1 MRVDMKRP
9 GLVWP
14 SLFTVGAAAAGFLL
28 LSATAE
34 AAPLCNKRATVL
46 KTLERDYGEKPVA
59 FGITTEGA
67 LVQLVADK
75 GRKTWTIVIH
85 TPEGTSCLLAAGRS
99 WRNRPPQPKLALRA
113 GGPR

>member
-1 MRVDMKRP
+1 MRADMKRP

-14 SLFTVGAAAAGFLL
+14 SLITVGAAAATLML
-28 LSATAE
+28 VSATAV
-34 AAPLCNKRATVL
+34 AAPLCNERKTVL

-67 LVQLVADK
+67 LVQLIANK
-75 GRKTWTIVIH
+75 SGKTWTIVIH
-85 TPEGTSCLLAAGRS
+85 TPEGTSCLLAAGQA
-99 WRNRPPQPKLALRA
+99 WKVRPQRPRVALRA

>member
-1 MRVDMKRP
+1 MRADMKRP

-14 SLFTVGAAAAGFLL
+14 SLITAGAAAAGFVLV
-28 LSATAE
+28 SASAD
-34 AAPLCNKRATVL
+34 AAPLCNERKTVL

-75 GRKTWTIVIH
+75 SRKTWTIVIH

-99 WRNRPPQPKLALRA
+99 WKDRPQRPRLALRA